1 MVNRRLE
8 YCTSPTN
15 KARSKKRLGTHRAS
29 VLLGVAQA
37 FMGGLHVHRV
47 FERLHDFEIVE
58 GHDGGHRLP
67 LSRDAGSLVGAS
79 ARGPAPTASRG
90 PTIGASR
97 VPPGLSN
104 PLSSGGG
111 GASAPAPFS
120 DGWREQAVP
129 DLMGPSVGAPAAPV
143 GGSKGAGQE
152 RGESSGPVLAS
163 RRSSRG
169 SGASAAGRGSGGA
182 AGRRAEAERFADQAT
197 ALAGQLRQMSEP
209 SGSKEEAAP
218 SAEEAQTSSSV
229 GSRAKASDPGTPD
242 DPNQVPIGDHLPWL
256 AVAGVLWGAWRIG
269 RGA

>member
-1 MVNRRLE
+1 MR
-8 YCTSPTN
+8 SP
-15 KARSKKRLGTHRAS
+15 HRHSVWIDVFGVVLVGA
-29 VLLGVAQA
+29 VLLGGVVLLIGTGSSHFGLSEAA
-37 FMGGLHVHRV
+37 PGRSAGGSA
-47 FERLHDFEIVE
+47 I
-58 GHDGGHRLP
+58 
-67 LSRDAGSLVGAS
+67 ANGAS
-79 ARGPAPTASRG
+79 ARGPAPTARRG

-111 GASAPAPFS
+111 GASAPAPFP

-129 DLMGPSVGAPAAPV
+129 DLTGPSVGAPAAPV
-143 GGSKGAGQE
+143 GGSKVGGSKVAGQE
-152 RGESSGPVLAS
+152 QGESSGPVLAS

-209 SGSKEEAAP
+209 SGSEEEAAP
-218 SAEEAQTSSSV
+218 SAEEAQTSSV
-229 GSRAKASDPGTPD
+229 GSRAKASGPGTPD

-256 AVAGVLWGAWRIG
+256 AVVGVLWGAWRIG

>member
-1 MVNRRLE
+1 MR
-8 YCTSPTN
+8 SP
-15 KARSKKRLGTHRAS
+15 HRHSVWIDVFGVVLVGA
-29 VLLGVAQA
+29 VLLGGVVLLIGTGSFHFGSSLSGLSEAVPGH
-37 FMGGLHVHRV
+37 GGSA
-47 FERLHDFEIVE
+47 I
-58 GHDGGHRLP
+58 
-67 LSRDAGSLVGAS
+67 ANGAS
-79 ARGPAPTASRG
+79 ARGPAPTARRG

-97 VPPGLSN
+97 VPPGVSN

-129 DLMGPSVGAPAAPV
+129 DLTGPSVGAPAAPV
-143 GGSKGAGQE
+143 GGSKVGGSKVAGQE

-209 SGSKEEAAP
+209 SGSEEEAAP
-218 SAEEAQTSSSV
+218 SAEKAQTSSV
-229 GSRAKASDPGTPD
+229 GSRAKASGPGTPD

-256 AVAGVLWGAWRIG
+256 AVVGVLWGAWRIG

>member
-1 MVNRRLE
+1 MR
-8 YCTSPTN
+8 SP
-15 KARSKKRLGTHRAS
+15 HRHSVWIDVFGVVLVGA
-29 VLLGVAQA
+29 VLLGGVVLLIGTGSSHFGLSEATPGHSA
-37 FMGGLHVHRV
+37 GGSA
-47 FERLHDFEIVE
+47 I
-58 GHDGGHRLP
+58 
-67 LSRDAGSLVGAS
+67 ANGAS

-104 PLSSGGG
+104 PLSGGGG

-129 DLMGPSVGAPAAPV
+129 DLTGPSVGAPAAPV
-143 GGSKGAGQE
+143 GGSKVAGQE
-152 RGESSGPVLAS
+152 QGESSGPVLAS

-209 SGSKEEAAP
+209 SGSEEEAAP
-218 SAEEAQTSSSV
+218 SAEEAQTSSV
-229 GSRAKASDPGTPD
+229 GSRAKASGPGTPD

-256 AVAGVLWGAWRIG
+256 AVVGVLWGAWRIG

>member
-1 MVNRRLE
+1 MR
-8 YCTSPTN
+8 SP
-15 KARSKKRLGTHRAS
+15 HRHSVWIDVFGLVLVGA
-29 VLLGVAQA
+29 VLLGGVVLLIGTGSSHFGLSEATPGRSA
-37 FMGGLHVHRV
+37 GGSA
-47 FERLHDFEIVE
+47 I
-58 GHDGGHRLP
+58 
-67 LSRDAGSLVGAS
+67 ANGAS

-143 GGSKGAGQE
+143 GGKGAGQKQ
-152 RGESSGPVLAS
+152 GKSSGPVLAS

-209 SGSKEEAAP
+209 SGSKEEAAS
-218 SAEEAQTSSSV
+218 SAEEAQTSSV

-256 AVAGVLWGAWRIG
+256 AVVGVLWGAWRIG

>member
-1 MVNRRLE
+1 MR
-8 YCTSPTN
+8 SPYRHSVWIDVFGVVLVG
-15 KARSKKRLGTHRAS
+15 A
-29 VLLGVAQA
+29 VLLGGVV
-37 FMGGLHVHRV
+37 L
-47 FERLHDFEIVE
+47 
-58 GHDGGHRLP
+58 
-67 LSRDAGSLVGAS
+67 LSGTGSLHFGSSLSGLSEAVPGHGAGGS
-79 ARGPAPTASRG
+79 AIANGSLARGPAPTASRG

-97 VPPGLSN
+97 VSPGLSN
-104 PLSSGGG
+104 PLSGGGG

-129 DLMGPSVGAPAAPV
+129 DLTGPSVGAPAAPV
-143 GGSKGAGQE
+143 GGSKVAGQE
-152 RGESSGPVLAS
+152 QGESSGPVLAS

-182 AGRRAEAERFADQAT
+182 AGRRAEAEQFADQAT

-209 SGSKEEAAP
+209 SGSEEAAP

-229 GSRAKASDPGTPD
+229 GSRAKASDPDNPD

-256 AVAGVLWGAWRIG
+256 AVVGVLWGAWRIG

>member
-1 MVNRRLE
+1 MR
-8 YCTSPTN
+8 SP
-15 KARSKKRLGTHRAS
+15 HRHSVWIDVFGVVLVGA
-29 VLLGVAQA
+29 VLLGGVVLLIGTGSSHFGLSEAA
-37 FMGGLHVHRV
+37 PGHSAGGSA
-47 FERLHDFEIVE
+47 I
-58 GHDGGHRLP
+58 
-67 LSRDAGSLVGAS
+67 ANGAS
-79 ARGPAPTASRG
+79 ARGPVPTARRG

-104 PLSSGGG
+104 PLSGGGG

-129 DLMGPSVGAPAAPV
+129 DLTGPSVGAPAAPV
-143 GGSKGAGQE
+143 AGSKVAGQE
-152 RGESSGPVLAS
+152 QGESSGPVLAS

-209 SGSKEEAAP
+209 SGSEEEAAP
-218 SAEEAQTSSSV
+218 SAEKAQTSSV
-229 GSRAKASDPGTPD
+229 GSRAKASGPGTPD

-256 AVAGVLWGAWRIG
+256 AVVGVLWGAWRIG